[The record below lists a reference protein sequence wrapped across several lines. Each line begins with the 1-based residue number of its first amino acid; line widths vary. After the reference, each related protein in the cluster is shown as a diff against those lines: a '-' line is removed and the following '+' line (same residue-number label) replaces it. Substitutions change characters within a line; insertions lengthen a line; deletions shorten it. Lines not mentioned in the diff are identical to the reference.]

1 MKPLNTDYWTRRIES
16 NRYKYETNTETNRI
30 QPDGGSGLLGGLLG
44 GLFSKP
50 TQSQVNQNVSYT
62 HNISRLLIAYFN

>member
-16 NRYKYETNTETNRI
+16 NRYKYETETNRI

>member
-1 MKPLNTDYWTRRIES
+1 MKPKT
-16 NRYKYETNTETNRI
+16 KTNPNPNAK

-50 TQSQVNQNVSYT
+50 TQNQVNQNVSLPTTSLSHKHTNTPRHT
-62 HNISRLLIAYFN
+62 HHTHTLVE